1 MDNRRMLFLI
11 NPHAGKAEIKGKA
24 LDLIDLFVRG
34 GWRSPTCSPA
44 APANTG

>member
-34 GWRSPTCSPA
+34 GWEVTVHTLSLIHI
-44 APANTG
+44 